1 MNLLLLLSLLIPLS
15 LSSPPLHPSVTYRP
29 TISEDARKLS
39 GVDLTSFVNK
49 QQKLWKAETSRMTFQ
64 EKMARVKDIKFV
76 KSHEEKDQ
84 ETENS
89 QVLLDIPAS
98 FDSRQQW
105 PGCSQIGTVRDQSDC
120 GSAAHLVAVEIAS
133 DRTCIFSNQT
143 FNWPLSAQDPL
154 SCCVGLMS
162 ICGDGW
168 GCDGS
173 WPKDILKWWQTH
185 GLCTGGNYYD
195 QFGCKP
201 YSIYPCDKKYPNGT
215 TSVPCPGYHTPTC
228 EEHCTSNITWPIAYK
243 QDKHFGKAHYNVGK
257 KMTDIQTEI
266 MTNGPVIASF
276 IIYEDFWDYK
286 SGIYVHTAGDQD
298 GGMDTKIIGWGVD
311 NGVPYWLCVHQWGT
325 DFGENGYVRILRGVN
340 EVNIEHQVLAAL
352 PDLNKH
358 N

>member
-1 MNLLLLLSLLIPLS
+1 MFFILFSLITPLPIICY
-15 LSSPPLHPSVTYRP
+15 SSYLPPSVIYRP
-29 TISEDARKLS
+29 TVSNYARKLS
-39 GVDLTSFVNK
+39 GHDLTLYVNK
-49 QQKLWKAETSRMTFQ
+49 QQQLWKAETSRMTFQ
-64 EKMARVKDIKFV
+64 EKMARVKDIKFIR
-76 KSHEEKDQ
+76 SHEQSTAIDS
-84 ETENS
+84 N
-89 QVLLDIPAS
+89 QVFEEIPIS
-98 FDSRQQW
+98 FDARQKW
-105 PGCSQIGTVRDQSDC
+105 SNCSQIGAVRDQSDC
-120 GSAAHLVAVEIAS
+120 GSAAHLVAAEIAS
-133 DRTCIFSNQT
+133 DRTCIFSNGT

-185 GLCTGGNYYD
+185 GLCTGGNYDD
-195 QFGCKP
+195 QVGCKP

-215 TSVPCPGYHTPTC
+215 TSVPCPGYHTPIC
-228 EEHCTSNITWPIAYK
+228 EERCTSNITWPISYK

-266 MTNGPVIASF
+266 MRNGPVIASF
-276 IIYEDFWDYK
+276 IIYDDFWNYK
-286 SGIYVHTAGDQD
+286 SGIYVHTAGDQE

-325 DFGENGYVRILRGVN
+325 DFGENGLVRFLRGVN
-340 EVNIEHQVLAAL
+340 EVNIEHQVLAAQ
-352 PDLNKH
+352 PDLDKH